1 MQNYPAAVAGII
13 PVISPDRTWPET
25 NYDTSVF
32 SEVEDLRR
40 YLAFLPDERSS
51 LQKLTN
57 WLTVTEQNSQ
67 SFLVSDN
74 ISVYQKTAEEPSA
87 FRHKHQDTIDHLT
100 ARKELLSGVVY
111 HIARLHAAYRETLI
125 SLYFEQNTLRE
136 TAVLMGKSLSTVKR
150 YRDAGLVDLFMR
162 LKQQEL
168 QKYQAN

>member
-74 ISVYQKTAEEPSA
+74 ISC
-87 FRHKHQDTIDHLT
+87 
-100 ARKELLSGVVY
+100 LLYTS
-111 HIARLHAAYRETLI
+111 I
-125 SLYFEQNTLRE
+125 Q
-136 TAVLMGKSLSTVKR
+136 M
-150 YRDAGLVDLFMR
+150 
-162 LKQQEL
+162 L
-168 QKYQAN
+168 QWV